1 MSRAH
6 AVHVRHAAHR
16 LVRWQRVML
25 YGTGAALLV
34 SGAAWLAIHY
44 TVGAGAGELP
54 HPLEAWCLRVH
65 GLASFAALFVLGAI
79 TAAHIPQGWRLTGRR
94 RWSGQRRSG
103 LLLCIGSM
111 LLALTG
117 YLLYYFAPENLRPAL
132 GWVHAG
138 IGTAVLLLGVD
149 HRQPHG
155 VPDRRAA
162 DGTM

>member
-6 AVHVRHAAHR
+6 ATHFHHRAHR

-25 YGTGAALLV
+25 YGTGAALLL

-44 TVGAGAGELP
+44 SVGAGSGELP

-65 GLASFAALFVLGAI
+65 GLASFAALFVLGAMA
-79 TAAHIPQGWRLTGRR
+79 AAHIPQGWRLTGRR

-103 LLLCIGSM
+103 LLLCIGSG

-117 YLLYYFAPENLRPAL
+117 YLLFYFAPENLRPAL

-138 IGTAVLLLGVD
+138 IGGAVLLLGIG
-149 HRQPHG
+149 HRRSHG
-155 VPDRRAA
+155 
-162 DGTM
+162 GT